1 VAQTKPLTLRRQRAK
16 SPSQFATSKQYEY
29 EADVIVD
36 NGIFHLNEPFTYA
49 VPNELQGL
57 IIRGSVVKIPFASK
71 ATQGIVLSVRP
82 ASQGGLKK
90 IESIA
95 SSLAISENLLQLSEK
110 LLERYICHPFDIY
123 RSILPPTSKSHRI
136 DANTN
141 VPEKPK
147 ISRTPTL
154 FEFNRGRIRKV
165 YCLRESCAKQ
175 AGDD

>member
-1 VAQTKPLTLRRQRAK
+1 MAQTKPLTLRRQRAK
-16 SPSQFATSKQYEY
+16 SPSQFATSKQYEC

-95 SSLAISENLLQLSEK
+95 SSLAISENLL
-110 LLERYICHPFDIY
+110 
-123 RSILPPTSKSHRI
+123 
-136 DANTN
+136 
-141 VPEKPK
+141 
-147 ISRTPTL
+147 
-154 FEFNRGRIRKV
+154 
-165 YCLRESCAKQ
+165 
-175 AGDD
+175 